1 MRIMEKLEGLG
12 TALITPFDANGKVD
26 YKALARLLD
35 TQLTGFVDYI
45 VVLGTT
51 GEAATLTPE
60 EKKEVR
66 QFIVEHV
73 KLAALKRPNPA
84 MDDPDICAAIR
95 PVSIPLVLGVGGN
108 NTAAVCAALAAIHDE
123 LLENYAAILSVCPY
137 YNKPNQEGLFR
148 HFCAVAEA
156 SPIPVVL
163 YNVPG
168 RTGVNLLPETVMRI
182 YEAHPDKICGIK
194 EASGN
199 VEQIK
204 RLIKMSTEYRVQNTD
219 PISPYSVSKAVCT
232 PSGKAGLLVISG
244 DDGIACEL
252 MEAGAAG
259 LISVASNAF
268 PEDFYHIV
276 HDKDAALQAKY
287 AETIKLLFAEGNPV
301 GIKAVLSQKG
311 LITNSLRLPLV
322 PASEELQEKI
332 IQELGV
338 I

>member
-1 MRIMEKLEGLG
+1 MKSNSQLKGLG
-12 TALITPFDANGKVD
+12 TALITPFKADGSVD
-26 YKALARLLD
+26 YDALARLLD
-35 TQLTGFVDYI
+35 TQLKGFVDYI

-51 GEAATLTPE
+51 GEAATLTHE

-66 QFIVEHV
+66 QFIVNYVHTH
-73 KLAALKRPNPA
+73 
-84 MDDPDICAAIR
+84 
-95 PVSIPLVLGVGGN
+95 PVPSLEGRSGGVLPLVLGVGGN
-108 NTAAVCAALAAIHDE
+108 NTAAVCAELAAMHGE
-123 LLENYAAILSVCPY
+123 LIDNYAAILSVCPY
-137 YNKPNQEGLFR
+137 YNKPNQEGLFQ

-156 SPIPVVL
+156 SPIPVIL

-182 YEAHPDKICGIK
+182 YNAHPDKICGIK

-204 RLIKMSTEYRVQNTD
+204 HLIQLSN
-219 PISPYSVSKAVCT
+219 T
-232 PSGKAGLLVISG
+232 PSLEGRDGEGFPPLLVISG

-287 AETIKLLFAEGNPV
+287 AEMIRLLFAEGNPV
-301 GIKAVLSQKG
+301 GIKAVLAQKG
-311 LITNSLRLPLV
+311 IIENQLRLPLV
-322 PASEELQEKI
+322 PASQELQETI
-332 IQELGV
+332 LRELGE